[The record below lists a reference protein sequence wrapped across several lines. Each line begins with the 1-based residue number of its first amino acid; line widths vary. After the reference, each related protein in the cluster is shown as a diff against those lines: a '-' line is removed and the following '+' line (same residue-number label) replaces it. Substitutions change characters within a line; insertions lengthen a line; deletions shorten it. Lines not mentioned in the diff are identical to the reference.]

1 MNKLRPIHL
10 RRSWLFVGAA
20 TENHIYEANKSP
32 ADVCIQEFEDF
43 CVPERREF
51 ARKIMPEV
59 VATWKKSGKVAA
71 VRINPLEDPDGI
83 KDLRA
88 AISANVDTVL
98 LPKAN
103 YSYQIDK
110 LIKHINDLEKEFGKE
125 INSTEIVPNIEQ
137 AIGLENAL
145 SILEKKPRVVASL
158 VASEDMSVSLKSP
171 RNKNSKILN
180 YVRERFHVACCAA
193 NVISIDMPY
202 TWADNDGVKMQ
213 AELARD
219 IGMLS
224 KSTVNASHCE
234 IINNI
239 FSPTKEQLEK
249 AKSHVEVFEK
259 ARKLGQGQVDFDGVR
274 IEMPTYLNALEV
286 IKRFNELKSFIAD

>member
-1 MNKLRPIHL
+1 
-10 RRSWLFVGAA
+10 
-20 TENHIYEANKSP
+20 
-32 ADVCIQEFEDF
+32 
-43 CVPERREF
+43 
-51 ARKIMPEV
+51 
-59 VATWKKSGKVAA
+59 
-71 VRINPLEDPDGI
+71 
-83 KDLRA
+83 
-88 AISANVDTVL
+88 
-98 LPKAN
+98 
-103 YSYQIDK
+103 
-110 LIKHINDLEKEFGKE
+110 
-125 INSTEIVPNIEQ
+125 
-137 AIGLENAL
+137 
-145 SILEKKPRVVASL
+145 
-158 VASEDMSVSLKSP
+158 MSVSLKSP

-239 FSPTKEQLEK
+239 FSPTKEELEK